1 MLMNWKRKNDKAMKK
16 LFLFALFAALCCS
29 CSKDDQID
37 LYTIHVPK
45 KGTLAAVLEEKGLNA
60 GTIVSLKIIGELNDE
75 DFVMIRS
82 MTNLVKID
90 LSEVNLPMLFERA
103 FSENQMIKKVTLP
116 NNLETIGDYAFSDCR
131 SLTSIKITSTVE
143 TIGDYAF
150 DECFSLK
157 TVTFERDSQLKTIRD
172 FAFHSCGSLTSI
184 EIPEGVTTIG
194 EAAFSGS
201 GLASIKIPD
210 SVTTIGEDAF
220 SSSGLTSIKI
230 PKNVETIERGV
241 FSYCRSLT
249 SIEIPEGVTTIGEE
263 AFWHCSSLTSIKIS
277 KNVETIGEK
286 AFSNCTSLKTVTFEQ
301 NSRIQTIKRE
311 AFDESGIVI
320 VDMSQCKRNDITI
333 EGYAFFDCP
342 NLQLFK
348 IGANIPPRCN
358 AAFGDINLYSVLKVP
373 SGSIDAYKAATGWK
387 RFASITGLDE

>member
-194 EAAFSGS
+194 E
-201 GLASIKIPD
+201 
-210 SVTTIGEDAF
+210 
-220 SSSGLTSIKI
+220 
-230 PKNVETIERGV
+230 
-241 FSYCRSLT
+241 
-249 SIEIPEGVTTIGEE
+249 E

>member
-1 MLMNWKRKNDKAMKK
+1 M
-16 LFLFALFAALCCS
+16 
-29 CSKDDQID
+29 
-37 LYTIHVPK
+37 
-45 KGTLAAVLEEKGLNA
+45 
-60 GTIVSLKIIGELNDE
+60 
-75 DFVMIRS
+75 
-82 MTNLVKID
+82 
-90 LSEVNLPMLFERA
+90 
-103 FSENQMIKKVTLP
+103 
-116 NNLETIGDYAFSDCR
+116 
-131 SLTSIKITSTVE
+131 
-143 TIGDYAF
+143 
-150 DECFSLK
+150 
-157 TVTFERDSQLKTIRD
+157 
-172 FAFHSCGSLTSI
+172 
-184 EIPEGVTTIG
+184 
-194 EAAFSGS
+194 
-201 GLASIKIPD
+201 
-210 SVTTIGEDAF
+210 TTIGEDAF

>member
-1 MLMNWKRKNDKAMKK
+1 MKK

-194 EAAFSGS
+194 E
-201 GLASIKIPD
+201 
-210 SVTTIGEDAF
+210 
-220 SSSGLTSIKI
+220 
-230 PKNVETIERGV
+230 
-241 FSYCRSLT
+241 
-249 SIEIPEGVTTIGEE
+249 E

-373 SGSIDAYKAATGWK
+373 SGSIDAYKAATGWT